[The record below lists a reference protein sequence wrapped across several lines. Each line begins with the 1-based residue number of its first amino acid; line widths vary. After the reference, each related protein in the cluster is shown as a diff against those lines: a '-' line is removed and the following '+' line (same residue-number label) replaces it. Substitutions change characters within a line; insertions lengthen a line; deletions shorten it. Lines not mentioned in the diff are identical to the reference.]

1 MFATSILNI
10 QGVSLHTARMSAKS
24 ALTLLRANLDQ
35 LRSGGRTRVGLNQ
48 HGREAL
54 RHLVREPLSTRSSAA
69 PKRVFEQPEPLPP
82 PMPTKPLPAAPSH
95 DLIDVPGATLEEK
108 LAHLAARAEEDPAPR
123 SLGTLRQTMV
133 FAVGNPH
140 SEIMFIGEAPGAE
153 EERQREPFVGPAGQ
167 LLTKIIA
174 AMGTR
179 REDVYISNICKFR
192 PSTGEGQGSGNRQPT
207 KDEMNACLPYIRTEI
222 SLIRPRVIVALG
234 ATASMGL
241 GIEGPVGRLRGKF
254 QSFDGVPVMI
264 TYHPS
269 YLLRQEAEGRGNEA
283 KRAVWEDLLKV
294 MEQLGWPI
302 SEKQRGYFRP
312 KM

>member
-1 MFATSILNI
+1 
-10 QGVSLHTARMSAKS
+10 MSAKA

-35 LRSGGRTRVGLNQ
+35 LRSSGRTRVALDA

-54 RHLVREPLSTRSSAA
+54 RHLVREPLTTRANA
-69 PKRVFEQPEPLPP
+69 GPKRVFEQPAPLPP
-82 PMPTKPLPAAPSH
+82 PSPTTPPPVVASQ
-95 DLIDVPGATLEEK
+95 DLIEVPGSSVEEK
-108 LAHLAARAEEDPAPR
+108 LAYLAAMAEDDPKPR
-123 SLGTLRQTMV
+123 SLGTLRNTMV
-133 FAVGNPH
+133 FAVGNPQ
-140 SEIMFIGEAPGAE
+140 SEVMFIGEAPGAD

-174 AMGTR
+174 AMGAK

-192 PSTGEGQGSGNRQPT
+192 PSTGDDQGSGNRQPT
-207 KDEMNACLPYIRTEI
+207 KDEMNMCLPYIRTEI

-283 KRAVWEDLLKV
+283 KRAVWEDLLQV
-294 MEQLGWPI
+294 MEHLGWPI
-302 SEKQRGYFRP
+302 SEKQRGYFKP
-312 KM
+312 KA

>member
-1 MFATSILNI
+1 MRVALNE
-10 QGVSLHTARMSAKS
+10 
-24 ALTLLRANLDQ
+24 
-35 LRSGGRTRVGLNQ
+35 

-54 RHLVREPLSTRSSAA
+54 RHLVREPLTTRANA
-69 PKRVFEQPEPLPP
+69 GPKRVFEQPAPLPP
-82 PMPTKPLPAAPSH
+82 PGPTTPAPVVASQ
-95 DLIDVPGATLEEK
+95 DLIEVPGSSLEEQ
-108 LAHLAARAEEDPAPR
+108 LAHLAAMAEDDPKPRA
-123 SLGTLRQTMV
+123 LGTLRSTMV
-133 FAVGNPH
+133 FAVGNPR
-140 SEIMFIGEAPGAE
+140 SEVMFIGEAPGAE

-174 AMGTR
+174 AMGAK

-207 KDEMNACLPYIRTEI
+207 KAEMDVCLPYIRTEI

-234 ATASMGL
+234 VTASTGL

-283 KRAVWEDLLKV
+283 KRAVWEDLLQV
-294 MEQLGWPI
+294 MESLGWPI
-302 SEKQRGYFRP
+302 SEKQRGYFKP
-312 KM
+312 KA

>member
-1 MFATSILNI
+1 MIRGLP
-10 QGVSLHTARMSAKS
+10 SLHTAGMSSKA

-35 LRSGGRTRVGLNQ
+35 LRSSGRTRVALNEY
-48 HGREAL
+48 GREAL
-54 RHLVREPLSTRSSAA
+54 RHLVREPLTTRANA
-69 PKRVFEQPEPLPP
+69 GPKRVFEQPAPLPP
-82 PMPTKPLPAAPSH
+82 PGPTTPAPVVASQ
-95 DLIDVPGATLEEK
+95 DLIEVPGSSLEEQ
-108 LAHLAARAEEDPAPR
+108 LAHLAAMAEDDPKPRA
-123 SLGTLRQTMV
+123 LGTLRSTMV
-133 FAVGNPH
+133 FAVGNPR
-140 SEIMFIGEAPGAE
+140 SEVMFIGEAPGAE

-174 AMGTR
+174 AMGAK

-207 KDEMNACLPYIRTEI
+207 KAEMDVCLPYIRTEI

-283 KRAVWEDLLKV
+283 KRAVWEDLLQV
-294 MEQLGWPI
+294 MESLGWPI
-302 SEKQRGYFRP
+302 SEKQRGYFKP
-312 KM
+312 KA

>member
-1 MFATSILNI
+1 MIRGLP
-10 QGVSLHTARMSAKS
+10 SLHTAGMSSKA

-35 LRSGGRTRVGLNQ
+35 LRSSGRTRVALNEY
-48 HGREAL
+48 GREAL
-54 RHLVREPLSTRSSAA
+54 RHLVREPLTTRANA
-69 PKRVFEQPEPLPP
+69 GPKRVFEQPAPLPP
-82 PMPTKPLPAAPSH
+82 PGPTTPAPVVASQ
-95 DLIDVPGATLEEK
+95 DLIEVPGSSLEEQ
-108 LAHLAARAEEDPAPR
+108 LAHLAAMAEDDPKPRA
-123 SLGTLRQTMV
+123 LGTLRSTMV
-133 FAVGNPH
+133 FAVGNPR
-140 SEIMFIGEAPGAE
+140 SEVMFIGEAPGAE

-174 AMGTR
+174 AMGAK

-207 KDEMNACLPYIRTEI
+207 KAEMDVCLPYIRTEI

-283 KRAVWEDLLKV
+283 KRAVWEDLLQV
-294 MEQLGWPI
+294 MERLGWPI
-302 SEKQRGYFRP
+302 SEKQRGYFKP
-312 KM
+312 KA

>member
-1 MFATSILNI
+1 
-10 QGVSLHTARMSAKS
+10 MSSKA

-35 LRSGGRTRVGLNQ
+35 LRSSGRTRVALNEY
-48 HGREAL
+48 GREAL
-54 RHLVREPLSTRSSAA
+54 RHLVREPLTTRANA
-69 PKRVFEQPEPLPP
+69 GPKRVFEQPAPLPP
-82 PMPTKPLPAAPSH
+82 PGPTTPAPVVASQ
-95 DLIDVPGATLEEK
+95 DLIEVPGSSLEEQ
-108 LAHLAARAEEDPAPR
+108 LAHLAAMAEDDPKPRA
-123 SLGTLRQTMV
+123 LGTLRSTMV
-133 FAVGNPH
+133 FAVGNPR
-140 SEIMFIGEAPGAE
+140 SEVMFIGEAPGAE

-174 AMGTR
+174 AMGAK

-207 KDEMNACLPYIRTEI
+207 KAEMDVCLPYIRTEI

-283 KRAVWEDLLKV
+283 KRAVWEDLLQV
-294 MEQLGWPI
+294 MESLGWPI
-302 SEKQRGYFRP
+302 SEKQRGYFKP
-312 KM
+312 KA

>member
-1 MFATSILNI
+1 
-10 QGVSLHTARMSAKS
+10 MSSKA

-35 LRSGGRTRVGLNQ
+35 LRSSGRMRVALNE

-54 RHLVREPLSTRSSAA
+54 RHLVREPLTTRANA
-69 PKRVFEQPEPLPP
+69 GPKRVFEQPAPLPP
-82 PMPTKPLPAAPSH
+82 PGPTTPAPVVASQ
-95 DLIDVPGATLEEK
+95 DLIEVPGSSLEEQ
-108 LAHLAARAEEDPAPR
+108 LAHLAAMAEDDPKPRA
-123 SLGTLRQTMV
+123 LGTLRSTMV
-133 FAVGNPH
+133 FAVGNPR
-140 SEIMFIGEAPGAE
+140 SEVMFIGEAPGAE

-174 AMGTR
+174 AMGAK

-207 KDEMNACLPYIRTEI
+207 KAEMDVCLPYIRTEI

-234 ATASMGL
+234 VTASTGL

-283 KRAVWEDLLKV
+283 KRAVWEDLLQV
-294 MEQLGWPI
+294 MESLGWPI
-302 SEKQRGYFRP
+302 SEKQRGYFKP
-312 KM
+312 KA